1 MAHATVS
8 PPPDAKALH
17 DARARQD
24 ANAPQDAALSG
35 GLAQSNGSAQSKV
48 AALRAA
54 LAALPG
60 AVVAYSGGVDSSLLA
75 YLAHQELGDRA
86 LAVTADSPS
95 LARSELADARAQ
107 AERLGLRHRV
117 VQTQELDDERYT
129 VNRGDRCRFCKEEL
143 VSVLSA
149 VAAEAGDWPVL
160 LGVNTDDLGD
170 HRPGQAA
177 ARRMGAKF
185 PMVDAG
191 LSKADVRGAAH
202 ELGLPTSDKP
212 ASACLSSR
220 LAYGVP
226 VTREALRRVEDA
238 EDALRRAGF
247 GGRFRV
253 RDQGGDLARIEVEAA
268 DIPRAATHATEIVA
282 LLKDAGFRYV
292 TLDLE
297 PYRQGSHNAVL
308 GLPRLRTAT
317 P

>member
-8 PPPDAKALH
+8 PPPDAAPSAGAAQAQVAAQAKA
-17 DARARQD
+17 
-24 ANAPQDAALSG
+24 AAQ
-35 GLAQSNGSAQSKV
+35 AKV

-75 YLAHQELGDRA
+75 YLAHRELGDRA

-117 VQTQELDDERYT
+117 VQTRELDDERYT

-177 ARRMGAKF
+177 ARRMGAVF

-191 LSKADVRGAAH
+191 LGKADVRDAAH
-202 ELGLPTSDKP
+202 GFGLPTSDKP

-247 GGRFRV
+247 GGRLRV
-253 RDQGGDLARIEVEAA
+253 RDQGGDLARIELEAA
-268 DIPRAATHATEIVA
+268 DIPRAATRAGELA
-282 LLKDAGFRYV
+282 ELLKAAGFRYV

-308 GLPRLRTAT
+308 GLPRLRTAA

>member
-1 MAHATVS
+1 MAHSLVS
-8 PPPDAKALH
+8 PEVTAL
-17 DARARQD
+17 
-24 ANAPQDAALSG
+24 P
-35 GLAQSNGSAQSKV
+35 KV
-48 AALRAA
+48 RALREA

-75 YLAHQELGDRA
+75 YVAHQELGDRA

-95 LARSELADARAQ
+95 LARAELAEAGAQ
-107 AERLGLRHRV
+107 AQRLGMRYRV
-117 VQTQELDDERYT
+117 VQTRELDDERY
-129 VNRGDRCRFCKEEL
+129 VANGGDRCRFCKEAL
-143 VSVLSA
+143 VSVLGA

-170 HRPGQAA
+170 HRPGQSA
-177 ARRMGAKF
+177 ARRLGARF

-191 LSKADVRGAAH
+191 LSKAEVREAAR
-202 ELGLPTSDKP
+202 ELGLPTSEKP

-238 EDALRRAGF
+238 EYALRRAGF

-268 DIPRAATHATEIVA
+268 DIGRAAERASELVA
-282 LLKDAGFRYV
+282 LLKGAGFRYV

-308 GLPRLRTAT
+308 GLPRLRAT
-317 P
+317 T

>member
-1 MAHATVS
+1 MAHSLVS
-8 PPPDAKALH
+8 PEVTAL
-17 DARARQD
+17 
-24 ANAPQDAALSG
+24 P
-35 GLAQSNGSAQSKV
+35 KV
-48 AALRAA
+48 AALREA

-75 YLAHQELGDRA
+75 YLAHQELGERA

-95 LARSELADARAQ
+95 LARTELADARAQ
-107 AERLGLRHRV
+107 AERLGMRYRV
-117 VQTQELDDERYT
+117 VQTREMDDERYAA
-129 VNRGDRCRFCKEEL
+129 NRADRCRFCKEAL

-149 VAAEAGDWPVL
+149 VAAEAGEWPVL

-170 HRPGQAA
+170 HRPGQSA
-177 ARRMGAKF
+177 ARRMGARF

-191 LSKADVRGAAH
+191 LSKDDVRDAAR

-220 LAYGVP
+220 LAYGVS
-226 VTREALRRVEDA
+226 VTLEALRRVEDA

-247 GGRFRV
+247 GGRLRV

-268 DIPRAATHATEIVA
+268 DIGRAAERAGDLVA
-282 LLKDAGFRYV
+282 LLKGIGFRYV

-308 GLPRLRTAT
+308 GLPRVRAGVAT
-317 P
+317 

>member
-1 MAHATVS
+1 MADRPVS
-8 PPPDAKALH
+8 RLPDT
-17 DARARQD
+17 
-24 ANAPQDAALSG
+24 P
-35 GLAQSNGSAQSKV
+35 KV
-48 AALRAA
+48 AALREA
-54 LAALPG
+54 LASLPG

-75 YLAHQELGDRA
+75 YLAHRELGERA
-86 LAVTADSPS
+86 VAVTADSAS

-107 AERLGLRHRV
+107 AARLGIRHRV
-117 VQTQELDDERYT
+117 VTTGELDDERYAA
-129 VNRGDRCRFCKEEL
+129 NGADRCRFCKEAL
-143 VSVLSA
+143 VSVLNA

-170 HRPGQAA
+170 HRPGQSA

-191 LSKADVRGAAH
+191 LSKDDVRDAARG
-202 ELGLPTSDKP
+202 LGLPTSDKP

-226 VTREALRRVEDA
+226 VTREALRRIEDA

-268 DIPRAATHATEIVA
+268 DIARAAGRASEIAA

-308 GLPRLRTAT
+308 GLPRVRAAAS
-317 P
+317 

>member
-1 MAHATVS
+1 MAHSLVS
-8 PPPDAKALH
+8 PEVTTLP
-17 DARARQD
+17 
-24 ANAPQDAALSG
+24 
-35 GLAQSNGSAQSKV
+35 KV
-48 AALRAA
+48 AALRGA
-54 LAALPG
+54 LTALPG

-95 LARSELADARAQ
+95 LARAELADAGAQ
-107 AERLGLRHRV
+107 AKRLGLRHRV
-117 VQTQELDDERYT
+117 VQTHELDDERYS
-129 VNRGDRCRFCKEEL
+129 VNRADRCRFCKEEL
-143 VSVLSA
+143 VTVLTA

-170 HRPGQAA
+170 HRPGQSA
-177 ARRMGAKF
+177 ARRMGARF

-191 LSKADVRGAAH
+191 LSKADVRDVAR

-247 GGRFRV
+247 GGRLRV

-268 DIPRAATHATEIVA
+268 DIGRAAQRAGELVA
-282 LLKDAGFRYV
+282 LLKGAGFRYV

-308 GLPRLRTAT
+308 GLPRVRAAAT
-317 P
+317 

>member
-1 MAHATVS
+1 MADSTVS
-8 PPPDAKALH
+8 LLPDAPPEVTAL
-17 DARARQD
+17 
-24 ANAPQDAALSG
+24 P
-35 GLAQSNGSAQSKV
+35 KV
-48 AALRAA
+48 TALRGA

-75 YLAHQELGDRA
+75 YLAHAELGDRA
-86 LAVTADSPS
+86 VAVTADSPS
-95 LARSELADARAQ
+95 LARAELADARAQ
-107 AERLGLRHRV
+107 AARLGIAHRV
-117 VQTQELDDERYT
+117 VPTGELDDDRYAA
-129 VNRGDRCRFCKEEL
+129 NGADRCRFCKEEL
-143 VSVLSA
+143 VTVLSA

-177 ARRMGAKF
+177 ARRLGAKF

-191 LSKADVRGAAH
+191 LGKADVRQAARG
-202 ELGLPTSDKP
+202 LGLPASDKP

-247 GGRFRV
+247 GGRLRV

-268 DIPRAATHATEIVA
+268 DIPRAAGRAAELAA

-308 GLPRLRTAT
+308 GLPRVRTAA

>member
-1 MAHATVS
+1 MAHSTV
-8 PPPDAKALH
+8 PPEVMAL
-17 DARARQD
+17 
-24 ANAPQDAALSG
+24 P
-35 GLAQSNGSAQSKV
+35 KV
-48 AALRAA
+48 TALRGA

-75 YLAHQELGDRA
+75 YLAHRELGDRA

-95 LARSELADARAQ
+95 LARAELADARAH
-107 AERLGLRHRV
+107 AERLGVRHRV
-117 VQTQELDDERYT
+117 VQTREMEDERYAA
-129 VNRGDRCRFCKEEL
+129 NRGDRCRFCKEAL

-170 HRPGQAA
+170 HRPGQSA
-177 ARRMGAKF
+177 ARRLGAKF

-191 LSKADVRGAAH
+191 LSKADVREAARGF
-202 ELGLPTSDKP
+202 GLPTWEKP

-226 VTREALRRVEDA
+226 VTPEGLRRVEDA

-247 GGRFRV
+247 GGRLRV

-268 DIPRAATHATEIVA
+268 DIGRAAERAGEIVA

-308 GLPRLRTAT
+308 GLPRVRAAA

>member
-1 MAHATVS
+1 MPDRPV
-8 PPPDAKALH
+8 PRPPDTPA
-17 DARARQD
+17 DAV
-24 ANAPQDAALSG
+24 P
-35 GLAQSNGSAQSKV
+35 SKV
-48 AALRAA
+48 AALRRE
-54 LAALPG
+54 LASLPG

-75 YLAHQELGDRA
+75 YLAHRELGERA

-95 LARSELADARAQ
+95 LARTELADARAQ
-107 AERLGLRHRV
+107 AARLGMRHRV
-117 VQTQELDDERYT
+117 VPTRELDDERYAA
-129 VNRGDRCRFCKEEL
+129 NRADRCRFCKEAL
-143 VSVLSA
+143 VSVLNA

-170 HRPGQAA
+170 HRPGQNA
-177 ARRMGAKF
+177 ARRMGARF

-191 LSKADVRGAAH
+191 LSKADVRAAARG
-202 ELGLPTSDKP
+202 LGLPTSDKP

-220 LAYGVP
+220 IAYGVP

-238 EDALRRAGF
+238 EAALRRAGF
-247 GGRFRV
+247 GGRLRV

-268 DIPRAATHATEIVA
+268 DIARAAERAPAIVA

-308 GLPRLRTAT
+308 GLPSVRAAS
-317 P
+317 